1 MTTALFIVSLFVLC
15 GLVGFKVFEI
25 KFRKTH
31 FLSGLFGKGDE
42 KIHQYINILNS
53 QYYRYK
59 EIAHIFVFDFIPSYT
74 YELLVRMKDYVSK
87 KYYSAGD
94 EFRGR
99 RILRT
104 NGSVSFFLE
113 RLAEDRPKTS
123 EPKI

>member
-1 MTTALFIVSLFVLC
+1 MTTVLFIVSLFVLC
-15 GLVGFKVFEI
+15 GLLTSKIFEI

-31 FLSGLFGKGDE
+31 FLSNLFMMGDE
-42 KIHQYINILNS
+42 TIHHYIGVAVWH
-53 QYYRYK
+53 YHRYK
-59 EIAHIFVFDFIPSYT
+59 EITNIFLFDFIPSYA
-74 YELLVRMKDYVSK
+74 YELLVRMKDHVSK

-99 RILRT
+99 RILKT

-113 RLAEDRPKTS
+113 RLAEDKTRTS